1 MNVSS
6 WFQIENDRLGADLV
20 ADENQPAETG
30 LDDAERHG
38 IIQAVDDG
46 EGKLLLFYLALKM
59 FSSIFLVSLQMFKKC
74 RHV

>member
-1 MNVSS
+1 MNVTC

-46 EGKLLLFYLALKM
+46 QG
-59 FSSIFLVSLQMFKKC
+59 
-74 RHV
+74 